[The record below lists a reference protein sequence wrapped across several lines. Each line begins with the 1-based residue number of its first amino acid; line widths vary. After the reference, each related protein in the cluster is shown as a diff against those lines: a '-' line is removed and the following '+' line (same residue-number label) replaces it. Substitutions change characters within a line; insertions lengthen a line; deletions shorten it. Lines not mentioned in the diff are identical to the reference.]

1 VSTGL
6 RSRFERDGFV
16 VLDAFVDPAA
26 CVELREHAM
35 DLVGAFEPDDTCRS
49 VFSTD
54 EQTRTSDAYFLDSG
68 DQVRYFFEP
77 EAFDAQGHLRAP
89 ITDSI
94 NKIGHAQHD
103 LDPVFGQ
110 FSRTED
116 LASVAEA
123 LGVGGHVLV
132 QSMYIFKS
140 ARIGGEVN
148 CHDDHTFLFT
158 DPATCVGFWFAIDD
172 ATVDNGCLWAEPGGH
187 RHPPR
192 KRFRRSAD
200 GGTAF
205 DVLDP
210 DPYPSDGLVPL
221 EAPRGTLVVLDGL
234 LPHRSGPNRSDLPRH
249 AYTLHAIDPRASYP
263 ADNWLQRPDLPLRG
277 FRG

>member
-1 VSTGL
+1 MRSATSSSRRPSTRRVTSAH
-6 RSRFERDGFV
+6 RSPTRSTRS
-16 VLDAFVDPAA
+16 
-26 CVELREHAM
+26 
-35 DLVGAFEPDDTCRS
+35 DTRS
-49 VFSTD
+49 TTSTRPSA
-54 EQTRTSDAYFLDSG
+54 E
-68 DQVRYFFEP
+68 
-77 EAFDAQGHLRAP
+77 
-89 ITDSI
+89 
-94 NKIGHAQHD
+94 
-103 LDPVFGQ
+103 

-263 ADNWLQRPDLPLRG
+263 EDNWLQRPDLPLRG

>member
-1 VSTGL
+1 MSTGL

-192 KRFRRSAD
+192 KRFRRSA
-200 GGTAF
+200 G
-205 DVLDP
+205 
-210 DPYPSDGLVPL
+210 
-221 EAPRGTLVVLDGL
+221 
-234 LPHRSGPNRSDLPRH
+234 NRPRH
-249 AYTLHAIDPRASYP
+249 LTK
-263 ADNWLQRPDLPLRG
+263 
-277 FRG
+277 